1 MKKIIALVLLV
12 SANLVSFGQCSA
24 VSVQV
29 SSSDTSYVQL
39 YHAGFFNIPSGLA
52 NICEWEV
59 TTFSGEIIYQETT
72 SGDAFEQGLVLFDHS
87 IPITDSMK
95 ATIVITN
102 NIEGIICTMKDT
114 LYWEETEVIPGSF
127 IGNWAVLS
135 SNSGVEEEV
144 TSSNEVAIEVKN
156 INLFPSPVHNYFQI
170 EGDQDI
176 YSFIVLDLNG
186 QFLETFNNMY
196 RREKVDV
203 SYFPSGMY
211 FIQFRDENNRILDV
225 KKIIKM

>member
-1 MKKIIALVLLV
+1 MKKIIALIIFV
-12 SANLVSFGQCSA
+12 SANLVSSGQCST

-39 YHAGFFNIPSGLA
+39 YHAGFFNIPSGFA

-59 TTFSGEIIYQETT
+59 TTFSGEIIYQDTT
-72 SGDAFEQGLVLFDHS
+72 SGTAFEQGLVLFDHS
-87 IPITDSMK
+87 VPITDSMK

-102 NIEGIICTMKDT
+102 DIEGIICKMNDT
-114 LYWEETEVIPGSF
+114 LYWEEKEVLPGSF

-135 SNSGVEEEV
+135 SNGGVEEEI
-144 TSSNEVAIEVKN
+144 TSSNEVATDAKN
-156 INLFPSPVHNYFQI
+156 IKLFPSPVHDYFQI

-176 YSFIVLDLNG
+176 YSFNILDFNG
-186 QFLETFNNMY
+186 RILETYDNIY

-211 FIQFRDENNRILDV
+211 FIQFRDRNYRIAGV
-225 KKIIKM
+225 KKIIRI